1 MGYYNSKSLSNYGLI
16 VGSVIPTASR
26 SSYDTLMGSEISNN
40 KIMPGVVKVN
50 GSSLTIN
57 SDNFT
62 DYLISAEDAADNATN
77 KWLTISGN
85 TWE

>member
-1 MGYYNSKSLSNYGLI
+1 
-16 VGSVIPTASR
+16 
-26 SSYDTLMGSEISNN
+26 
-40 KIMPGVVKVN
+40 MPGVVKVN